1 VVARVVVLNND
12 NNTHMHM
19 HMHIHIHIHIHIH
32 KNTHTCACIHHL
44 AKILVA
50 ALADAA
56 PALKRRHIP
65 ARAHVSDG

>member
-1 VVARVVVLNND
+1 MVVLNND

-19 HMHIHIHIHIHIH
+19 HMH
-32 KNTHTCACIHHL
+32 IHHL